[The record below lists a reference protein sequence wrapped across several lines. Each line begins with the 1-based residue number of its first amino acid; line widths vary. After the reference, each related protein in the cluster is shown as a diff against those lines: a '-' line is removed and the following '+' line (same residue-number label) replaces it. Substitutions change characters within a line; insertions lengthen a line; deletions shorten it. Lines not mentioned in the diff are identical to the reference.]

1 MGMAHASEALNPLTR
16 PADPAVL
23 GVFTRARQERLERI
37 AVRVSRYG
45 VVALLLLFGAMK
57 FTDAEA
63 QAIRPMLEN
72 HPFMRVLPALL
83 GVRGASSLIG
93 VIELSTAALMCLR
106 RFSPRLSALGS
117 LLASVT
123 FVLTVSFLFSTPGAF
138 APDSMLGGFLMKD
151 VLLLAASLH
160 SAAEALR
167 AAHARLPAAR

>member
-1 MGMAHASEALNPLTR
+1 MAHASGIVSPLTR
-16 PADPAVL
+16 PAEPVVL

-37 AVRVSRYG
+37 ALGVSRYG

-57 FTDAEA
+57 FTDMEA
-63 QAIRPMLEN
+63 QAIRPMVEN
-72 HPFMRVLPALL
+72 HPLMRVLPALF
-83 GVRGASSLIG
+83 GVQGTSSLIG
-93 VIELSTAALMCLR
+93 VIELIAAALMCLR
-106 RFSPRLSALGS
+106 RFSPRLCALGS

-123 FVLTVSFLFSTPGAF
+123 FLFTVSFLFSTPGAL

-167 AAHARLPAAR
+167 AAQARLQPAA